1 MSRSARSQGLSAY
14 VWLPLV
20 LMVAALI
27 WRVLYQQGIVAANLG
42 NLSPLMAF
50 AFAGAIAFPRSLPW
64 WSWAGLLILVDWV
77 SMGSQWWSTAHG
89 REAVL
94 LSYGLYVLAAW
105 WGSRLRGKA
114 GMVDTV
120 LGTLGCSVGFYLV
133 TNSLSWA
140 VESYYAK
147 TWAGWVQALTTGK
160 EGLPPTLMFFR
171 NSLIADL
178 LGATAIVVVYNFEAL
193 VRKLRVMP
201 VIGWGRQSQ
210 AAVAG

>member
-1 MSRSARSQGLSAY
+1 MSRSARSQGLSAP

-20 LMVAALI
+20 LMVAALV
-27 WRVLYQQGIVAANLG
+27 WRVLYQQGMVSANLG

-50 AFAGAIAFPRSLPW
+50 AFAGAIVFPRTLPW

-77 SMGSQWWSTAHG
+77 SMGSQWWVTANG

-94 LSYGLYVLAAW
+94 LTYGCYVLAAW
-105 WGSRLRGKA
+105 WGARLRGKA
-114 GMVDTV
+114 GVVDTV
-120 LGTLGCSVGFYLV
+120 LGTLVCSVGFYLV

-140 VESYYAK
+140 VEPYYAK
-147 TWAGWVQALTTGK
+147 TWGGWVQALTVGK

-178 LGATAIVVVYNFEAL
+178 LGATAIVAAYNAEAL

-210 AAVAG
+210 AAVAA